1 MSLRRIPPEVLRFL
15 VAGSLAAG
23 LNWLVRF
30 PLSMALPF
38 GAAVALS
45 YAIGMTAG
53 FVLYRRWV
61 FAGSSISPVAQFTRF
76 VAVNAVTALIVLAAA
91 VILAGGLQQ
100 MGLSMQWAEACGHAT
115 AIAIG
120 AGVNFFGH
128 KFVSFAGRAPA

>member
-15 VAGSLAAG
+15 AAGSLAAG

-38 GAAVALS
+38 SAAVALS

-53 FVLYRRWV
+53 FLLYRRWV
-61 FAGSSISPVAQFTRF
+61 FAGSSISPVAQFMRF
-76 VAVNAVTALIVLAAA
+76 AAVNAVTALIVLAVAMA
-91 VILAGGLQQ
+91 LATSLQQ
-100 MGLSMQWAEACGHAT
+100 MGVPMQWAEACGHAT

-120 AGVNFFGH
+120 ASINFFGH
-128 KFVSFAGRAPA
+128 KFVSFAGRALA